1 MRSRRGEGTPV
12 PTLRDLDDG
21 LAPSD
26 ADEGFRLGLI
36 ISSLKSPTRRIPIV
50 PVVVAAVAFA
60 VVVVGFSVGVMVLVE
75 RL

>member
-12 PTLRDLDDG
+12 PTLTDLDDG

-50 PVVVAAVAFA
+50 PVVVAAGAFA
-60 VVVVGFSVGVMVLVE
+60 VVVVGFSIGVMVLVE